1 MKNTKVILCAAM
13 LALVGCV
20 PCYADAITGKTKVA
34 TQEWVRRAL
43 AANGIRV
50 SSATVTTNITTEGG
64 ATVTNYVFTSP
75 FHSEDATNIVA
86 ISLTFS
92 APSRGSATPTR
103 GARLLRAGG
112 GGAEPIR
119 ITLKRGELLDGSGG
133 GFLFDDQWDMEW
145 TDFPEAPPDSHVC
158 ELDGQCNCVEKD
170 NTEESVRETMPEE
183 YRTLTAREIV
193 EKWPDPSVFYPN
205 WGEEEWQVTRTLGGR
220 DVYFVMARDLE
231 GVREQPFRVSDI
243 GYTDAWRDAMLTLGT
258 EWNAQ
263 MQIWQSQYV
272 NAHIC
277 PADNPQHNKVTK
289 TCGQYSWTVCANGCG
304 YRSGTERHQYP
315 GASLNDTYHKCVCG
329 RGDPEAHGTLVASGS
344 KTPTYNGDGRE
355 TGWTQTFVCPSGC
368 GYSKAI
374 THVHHFTNCGT
385 CDAGDGCSTV
395 CTGCSGNHVFGEPTV
410 TGIAAN
416 DLCAKCECTM
426 CEGCN
431 AHPPASDITKH
442 AGWLPCSKDVE
453 QDNDDGT
460 ANGGHCQCQCLV
472 FGHDAR
478 TEHDYQFPDGMAD
491 REQITDHTAP
501 TRAATYHYQII
512 GQCTRCKQ
520 YKKKLEA
527 HDWPENPTEYRYVSD
542 SVCAWLYEC
551 EKCQQKKRDETHGH
565 ELGGTIVYVNVS
577 ASICRQRKQ
586 CEHCKAYIDDDTHGH
601 TRDNANGCKC
611 ANGCGYQFEHNYVAD
626 ACGNNVCSYCG
637 AYQYSQESHAGYKSG
652 GTYSAAGHQC
662 ACGVKPDVPHVF
674 GTPVEVARAGWIVT
688 YRETCTACGYP
699 HEWTVDAN
707 PCKNGH
713 VGLPDACGCMCGY
726 YSPTSHVA
734 TAKSLHHWTEG
745 GTNNNPECICD
756 CGNAHQFKEEGTYD
770 RNRFPQYTNVVQCLG
785 ICWACKERDSNDRI
799 VSAEDHQPIA
809 AGDQAG
815 AARCGCRCGK
825 VKSTLYER
833 FHYRNSGGVGGL
845 PSCRCY
851 GENARASGA
860 TAGSYHFRDPSA
872 CPNVCSVVVNGERH
886 IAASHDKVYAPSFV
900 KADVKAHEVKDWG
913 TSCGCKCGL
922 YDASNWTEWNGKM
935 DFHRQAVSCCCG
947 CPGKKHFPIA
957 RSNCTRLCGGNCT
970 GLASDDVWGQHSG
983 ASYDP
988 AYHDPSDV
996 ACKCQCGYF
1005 SGASAPDKFH
1015 SLTNSSKRCYCIG
1028 LHKHKFPH
1036 PRADCTGIC
1045 SICGNGHQYAVAP
1058 SQPNEPG
1065 QHDWD
1070 GLNCKCNCPEAKLWP
1085 GGHRFADNA
1094 CVCTCGE
1101 QTRGHVYQQHSKTQT
1116 GTHTCPSCGNTI
1128 TEYHIIYK
1136 CKRCGNVWDGVDTE
1150 EGHASNC
1157 GEGDGGGGDSGT
1169 HENYCEKHNRYYDLE
1184 CPDCKDED
1192 EGGGGAGGGSG
1203 GSTGGGG
1210 GYRDI

>member
-1 MKNTKVILCAAM
+1 MKRMILAFAACAALGLFAADVKLATREWVARQIKSVTGKRVTNTTVTSNANGTVTYSSSFHSETNSEIESISLTVTPIVRENVQPVRSRAAM
-13 LALVGCV
+13 LMSASSSAPTFRFSLVGGSV
-20 PCYADAITGKTKVA
+20 VLKMGRQRHTFTNTLDFVFQDNLPIKPDTTHTHDPNPADTCHCKEVNNTYTADSEGFIVA
-34 TQEWVRRAL
+34 TGETPAIPDKYYPPEDWNKTWL
-43 AANGIRV
+43 DV
-50 SSATVTTNITTEGG
+50 S
-64 ATVTNYVFTSP
+64 
-75 FHSEDATNIVA
+75 
-86 ISLTFS
+86 
-92 APSRGSATPTR
+92 
-103 GARLLRAGG
+103 
-112 GGAEPIR
+112 
-119 ITLKRGELLDGSGG
+119 K
-133 GFLFDDQWDMEW
+133 W
-145 TDFPEAPPDSHVC
+145 
-158 ELDGQCNCVEKD
+158 
-170 NTEESVRETMPEE
+170 RETEDGDG
-183 YRTLTAREIV
+183 YFSVTLDNGNSYDLYFNELRE
-193 EKWPDPSVFYPN
+193 
-205 WGEEEWQVTRTLGGR
+205 
-220 DVYFVMARDLE
+220 
-231 GVREQPFRVSDI
+231 
-243 GYTDAWRDAMLTLGT
+243 TDAWYDMILDKANDILNYYRECEAAYAAAHTCIST
-258 EWNAQ
+258 E
-263 MQIWQSQYV
+263 SF
-272 NAHIC
+272 HR
-277 PADNPQHNKVTK
+277 KVTT
-289 TCGQYSWTVCANGCG
+289 TCGQYSWTICDNGCG
-304 YRSGTERHQYP
+304 YREGTERHDYP
-315 GASLNDTYHKCVCG
+315 GSVYNASWHSCKCQTG
-329 RGDPEAHGTLVASGS
+329 PTEGHGTLVPDGER
-344 KTPTYNGDGRE
+344 TPTTNTDGKE
-355 TGWTQTFVCPSGC
+355 TGWIQDMVCPKGC
-368 GYSKAI
+368 GYSKTV

-385 CDAGDGCSTV
+385 CDAGDGCETV
-395 CTGCSGNHVFGEPTV
+395 CTGCGGNHVFGEPTV

-426 CEGCN
+426 CSGCN

-501 TRAATYHYQII
+501 TRAATYHYQIL

-520 YKKKLEA
+520 YKKQLEA

-542 SVCAWLYEC
+542 SVCVWLYEC

-601 TRDNANGCKC
+601 ERGDECKC
-611 ANGCGYQFEHNYVAD
+611 AHGCGYQFEHNYVAD

-662 ACGVKPDVPHVF
+662 ACGVKLDVPHVF

-726 YSPTSHVA
+726 YSPTSHIA

-745 GTNNNPECICD
+745 GTNNPECICD

-851 GENARASGA
+851 GENARAPGA

-947 CPGKKHFPIA
+947 CPGKKHLPIA

-970 GLASDDVWGQHSG
+970 GLASDDVWGQHAG

-996 ACKCQCGYF
+996 ACKCQCEYF

-1101 QTRGHVYQQHSKTQT
+1101 QTRGHVYQQHAKTAT

-1128 TEYHIIYK
+1128 TEYHIVYK
-1136 CKRCGNVWDGVDTE
+1136 CKRCGDVWDGVDTE

-1157 GEGDGGGGDSGT
+1157 GEGGGSGGDSGT
-1169 HENYCEKHNRYYDLE
+1169 YENYCEKHNQYYDLE

>member
-1 MKNTKVILCAAM
+1 MKKRIIAICACA
-13 LALVGCV
+13 LALG
-20 PCYADAITGKTKVA
+20 A
-34 TQEWVRRAL
+34 TATEVKIATREWVIKQL
-43 AANGIRV
+43 ATSGIRV
-50 SSATVTTNITTEGG
+50 STATTTHNTNGTFTVSGPFTSD
-64 ATVTNYVFTSP
+64 TVTNCVELY
-75 FHSEDATNIVA
+75 
-86 ISLTFS
+86 LTFTEPAIVSS
-92 APSRGSATPTR
+92 AMPVVRGQQLRSAAINDNKIQITLT
-103 GARLLRAGG
+103 AGG
-112 GGAEPIR
+112 WWDNTRTREFTFNFGGGYTFTWPG
-119 ITLKRGELLDGSGG
+119 GEL
-133 GFLFDDQWDMEW
+133 
-145 TDFPEAPPDSHVC
+145 PEVPSSEHVC
-158 ELDGQCNCVEKD
+158 ELDADCNCKGYNKPALTYPD
-170 NTEESVRETMPEE
+170 DYPEE
-183 YRTLTAREIV
+183 YRLFDDA
-193 EKWPDPSVFYPN
+193 DF
-205 WGEEEWQVTRTLGGR
+205 EEVHFGNIISWIDAASWADQTTVAGKTRYWITDINDNRFNLEQIGKTDLWRNAVAEVKNKINERMTECCMAYR
-220 DVYFVMARDLE
+220 DSFPCNR
-231 GVREQPFRVSDI
+231 
-243 GYTDAWRDAMLTLGT
+243 T
-258 EWNAQ
+258 
-263 MQIWQSQYV
+263 
-272 NAHIC
+272 
-277 PADNPQHNKVTK
+277 NPQHSWQTT
-289 TCGQYSWTVCANGCG
+289 TCGSYSWSVCGHNPAHTQ
-304 YRSGTERHQYP
+304 GTEGHEYP
-315 GASLNDTYHKCVCG
+315 GSTYNASWHSCKCGHKT
-329 RGDPEAHGTLVASGS
+329 EAHGTLVASGS
-344 KTPTYNGDGRE
+344 RTPTYNEDEKE
-355 TGWTQTFVCPSGC
+355 TGWTQTMECPKGC
-368 GYSKAI
+368 GYSETK
-374 THVHHFTNCGT
+374 THTHHFTNCGT
-385 CDAGDGCSTV
+385 CDAGDSCSTV
-395 CTGCSGNHVFGEPTV
+395 CTGCNGEHVFGEATV
-410 TGIAAN
+410 TGVKEH
-416 DLCAKCECTM
+416 DKCAVCECTM

-431 AHPPASDITKH
+431 AHPPADDITKH
-442 AGWLPCSKDVE
+442 AGWMPCSKDVE
-453 QDNDDGT
+453 EDNDDGT

-478 TEHDYQFPDGMAD
+478 TEHDYQLSAGMAD

-501 TRAATYHYQII
+501 ARAKTYHYQIL
-512 GQCTRCKQ
+512 GQCTRCGQ
-520 YKKKLEA
+520 YKKQLEV
-527 HDWPENPTEYRYVSD
+527 HDWPSDPTEYKYVSD

-551 EKCQQKKRDETHGH
+551 EQCFQKKRDETHGH
-565 ELGGTIVYVNVS
+565 ELGDAIVHEAITVS
-577 ASICRQRKQ
+577 GSPKCRQKKQ
-586 CEHCKAYIDDDTHGH
+586 CEHCKTYINDDTGDHVLGE
-601 TRDNANGCKC
+601 GCKC
-611 ANGCGYQFEHNYVAD
+611 ANGCGYQFEHSYSQD
-626 ACGNNVCSYCG
+626 ACGNRVCSNCG
-637 AYQYSQESHAGYKSG
+637 AYQYSQESHSGYMSG

-662 ACGVKPDVPHVF
+662 ACGVKPDVPHVM
-674 GTPVEVARAGWIVT
+674 GTPVEVSRVGWIVT
-688 YRETCTACGYP
+688 YRDTCTACPFYR
-699 HEWTVDAN
+699 EWTVDAN

-756 CGNAHQFKEEGTYD
+756 CGNAHQFKDEDTYT

-809 AGDQAG
+809 AGYQAG

-825 VKSTLYER
+825 VKSTLYEK

-886 IAASHDKVYAPSFV
+886 IAASHDKVYAPGFV

-922 YDASNWTEWNGKM
+922 YDATNWTEWNGKM

-996 ACKCQCGYF
+996 ACKCQCEYF

-1058 SQPNEPG
+1058 SAPNEPG

-1128 TEYHIIYK
+1128 TEYHIVYK
-1136 CKRCGNVWDGVDTE
+1136 CKRCGDVWDGVDTE

-1169 HENYCEKHNRYYDLE
+1169 YENYCEKHNRYYDLE

-1192 EGGGGAGGGSG
+1192 EGGGGAGGGFG
-1203 GSTGGGG
+1203 GFTGGGG